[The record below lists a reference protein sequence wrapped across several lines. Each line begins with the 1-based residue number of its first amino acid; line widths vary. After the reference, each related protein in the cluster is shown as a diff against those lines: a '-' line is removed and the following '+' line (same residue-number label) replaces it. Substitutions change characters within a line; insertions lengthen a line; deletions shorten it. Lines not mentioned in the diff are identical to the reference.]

1 MSKKVENM
9 LRVVQSETTSGE
21 VAPMEENLDENIIEV
36 TQDELAFL
44 ARNGHQVKFLYND
57 SPQPHLPERTMC
69 YDENTK
75 QLSLNSEQLTQM
87 LSSAPSEGSTTTT
100 TTTVEVGN
108 NTLDPKETI
117 VQETVS
123 AFNESGK
130 KVVEKIDK
138 NDPRSR
144 LHFIKYVKKEGTTIK
159 YWECGI
165 CGKEFKHQYTLMRHL
180 PIHTDERN
188 YKCDVCGLSFRQ
200 LSTLKQHKMRHS
212 DAKPYVC
219 EICQKT
225 FSRVSV
231 LISHKQIHSEEKRHQ
246 CPLCSKAFRQKG
258 NLKTHVNVHLNSRPW
273 KCDVCGEGFNQKS
286 NLAIHRK
293 TTHLDEGSSTTIHS
307 SGIVED
313 VDRTSD
319 QIMIPSEQ
327 VGLQLNS
334 GQIVIPYPGVLLKSE
349 PPRPPVKVSLKPL
362 PQPPSKPSKPKSDD
376 IKTYFGNSRGCAILT
391 DNAAIIV
398 NPIETKAMAKTVAR
412 GQTPYALLKPARG
425 APVLVKVLPAPHG
438 KHMLVPANADD
449 LAYAGTVSGE
459 GRNGTVQLKVPVVA
473 TVIQRVRSDGTIS
486 ITIEPPGTK
495 EDIGENDEEI
505 EDVEDKQSEI
515 ESSES
520 LAETNDVMAR
530 GGDVMI
536 QSGDFSVP
544 EYVIYSGDQEN
555 QPGGLEMVDA
565 AQQDQ
570 QVIYVDQS
578 HDLPGDARLQQ
589 IMVEGEINHQI
600 IVEGEINQQMMVEG
614 DSNQTLYFQ
623 NNLANAV
630 IYLQQDREN
639 CQEDQEY
646 LQQTSYQLVADASRI
661 DS

>member
-1 MSKKVENM
+1 MSKKSENI
-9 LRVVQSETTSGE
+9 LRVVQEEATSGE
-21 VAPMEENLDENIIEV
+21 VVATEENLNENIIEV

-57 SPQPHLPERTMC
+57 FPQPNLPERTMC
-69 YDENTK
+69 YDETEK
-75 QLSLNSEQLTQM
+75 QLSLSSEDLTEM
-87 LSSAPSEGSTTTT
+87 LSSAPSDVGNSCNSTT
-100 TTTVEVGN
+100 VQV
-108 NTLDPKETI
+108 KEGI
-117 VQETVS
+117 DAQPPP

-144 LHFIKYVKKEGTTIK
+144 LHFIKYVKKDGTTIK

-246 CPLCSKAFRQKG
+246 CPLCNKAFRQKG

-286 NLAIHRK
+286 NLAIHKK
-293 TTHLDEGSSTTIHS
+293 TTHSDESSSKNTHSRGGSDIP
-307 SGIVED
+307 ED

-319 QIMIPSEQ
+319 QTIIPSEQ
-327 VGLQLNS
+327 MGLQLNS
-334 GQIVIPYPGVLLKSE
+334 EQIVLQYPGVLLKSE
-349 PPRPPVKVSLKPL
+349 PPPAKKL
-362 PQPPSKPSKPKSDD
+362 PTSQSNKQQPPSKQSKPKSDD
-376 IKTYFGNSRGCAILT
+376 IKTYFGNSRGCALLT
-391 DNAAIIV
+391 DNAAIIISH
-398 NPIETKAMAKTVAR
+398 IETKAMARTVSR
-412 GQTPYALLKPARG
+412 GQTPYALLRPARG

-449 LAYAGTVSGE
+449 LAYAGTVAGE

-473 TVIQRVRSDGTIS
+473 TVIQRVRTDGTIS

-495 EDIGENDEEI
+495 EDTGENDE
-505 EDVEDKQSEI
+505 DNQDAQDKQNVI
-515 ESSES
+515 ESSGDS
-520 LAETNDVMAR
+520 LAVTDDVIEK

-544 EYVIYSGDQEN
+544 EYVIYSGDQEI
-555 QPGGLEMVDA
+555 GDRSSSDVVDA
-565 AQQDQ
+565 IQQDQ
-570 QVIYVDQS
+570 HIIYVDQS
-578 HDLPGDARLQQ
+578 HELAGDARLQQ
-589 IMVEGEINHQI
+589 ILVEDQDGQVNHQI
-600 IVEGEINQQMMVEG
+600 IVEGEINHQMMVEG

-630 IYLQQDREN
+630 IIGDKSIAYLQDRED
-639 CQEDQEY
+639 CQGSQVQY
-646 LQQTSYQLVADASRI
+646 FQ
-661 DS
+661 